1 MMNRNRQKRGACLRY
16 MVNGHRRMRARVKD
30 EAESP
35 NEGACLRQEAYLFWD
50 FFFWGGGGFLFF
62 GLGARAVSG
71 LSVP

>member
-50 FFFWGGGGFLFF
+50 FFFWGGGFLFF
-62 GLGARAVSG
+62 GLGAREVSG